1 MKNILLIA
9 LFLFSIKATSQKLQ
23 SLTVHHTD
31 NTTTHY
37 TGKLKY
43 NYDGFIDSFLFV
55 KGKSKIEKSLNNI
68 KSIYTKDGVNY
79 IVKKYKG
86 NLYAFKSEI
95 IGDLSL
101 FSNKNDYY
109 FENEEIGFKQ
119 IPYKQRG
126 DYKFGVFN
134 VGQIIV
140 FVNKCKALQNYLD
153 ENSNTITVKKLKLVV
168 TEFNNCNL
176 EKDLQISDQAIERAN
191 YSKEVI
197 TYGISIGN
205 TFLNSNYSGI
215 SVDTDIKTSTLS
227 FGAILYFRPRLLDEK
242 LMYNFSC
249 QYIPKSKSKVST
261 EDYYVDVVQ
270 SYFTAQLGI
279 NYLFFKNNK
288 KLNPYVGI
296 SGGFNFNI
304 DTSVLLRNTTFG
316 APTKSFGGKSVLI
329 YNLNAGC
336 LINVLNQD
344 FDINLSYLPKS
355 KFTLISQSLDQ
366 NYAHY
371 HLNGVGVKITYIF

>member
-68 KSIYTKDGVNY
+68 KSIYTKEGENY
-79 IVKKYKG
+79 IVKKYKD
-86 NLYAFKSEI
+86 NFYAFKSEI
-95 IGDLSL
+95 SGDLSL
-101 FSNKNDYY
+101 YSNKSDYY
-109 FENEEIGFKQ
+109 FENEENGFKE
-119 IPYKQRG
+119 IPYKKRG

-140 FVNKCKALQNYLD
+140 FVNKCKTLQNFLD
-153 ENSNTITVKKLKLVV
+153 ENSNSITVKKLKLIVKKY
-168 TEFNNCNL
+168 NSCNI
-176 EKDLQISDQAIERAN
+176 ESDIQISDQAIERAN
-191 YSKEVI
+191 YSTEII

-205 TFLNSNYSGI
+205 SFFNSNFNGI
-215 SVDTDIKTSTLS
+215 SVDVDKKISSLN
-227 FGAILYFRPRLLDEK
+227 FGGVLYFRPRFLDEK
-242 LMYNFSC
+242 FMYNFSC
-249 QYIPKSKSKVST
+249 NYISKSKSKFTT
-261 EDYYVDVVQ
+261 ESYNVEVEQ
-270 SYFTAQLGI
+270 SYLSTQLGI
-279 NYLFFKNNK
+279 NYLFFKKNK
-288 KLNPYVGI
+288 KANPYIGI

-304 DTSVLLRNTTFG
+304 DTSVLLKSTTFG
-316 APTKSFGGKSVLI
+316 APAKSFGGDSVLI

-355 KFTLISQSLDQ
+355 KFTLKSQSLDQ

-371 HLNGVGVKITYIF
+371 HLNGVGLKITYIF